1 MISKDFMTNLATRN
15 ALLLITA
22 ISVHLSLSPP
32 NPPVALQ
39 KCTGSKTLFER
50 FIQYITFCSKAMTWV
65 GVILDIVASSVL
77 FAQPTSLV
85 APLFCPE
92 PPRPLSTMWT
102 VHSGLLIGSSMT
114 FLAALLRLWC
124 FRTMGRM
131 FTFEVTIDA
140 KHELITG
147 GPYAYVRHP
156 SYTGVA
162 MTLLGAT
169 LALCYPGS
177 WLMECGVLSR
187 GGILALAFWIV
198 KCGYAAKGTIA
209 RLGMEDE
216 TLRKTF
222 GSTWD
227 EYAENVPYRLIPGV
241 I

>member
-1 MISKDFMTNLATRN
+1 MTNLATRN

-50 FIQYITFCSKAMTWV
+50 FIQYITFCSK
-65 GVILDIVASSVL
+65 
-77 FAQPTSLV
+77 PTSLV
-85 APLFCPE
+85 ASLFCPE

-102 VHSGLLIGSSMT
+102 VHSGLLIGSSMA

-169 LALCYPGS
+169 LALCSPGS